1 MFDKDFVMI
10 KSVESKNVKKE
21 IEALSFCEFDL
32 ETNGGNH
39 DKDKI
44 IEIGLVKIENLKIV
58 DEKHYLIQPEI
69 KIPDFI
75 QKLTQIGPKE
85 VEHAKLIENVID
97 EILIFMGNSVLVA
110 HNTSFDIPF
119 FNSVLKRL
127 GKKELVNKSL
137 CTNLMTKHLIPNLLN
152 SNLNY
157 MSKIF
162 GIKHKQAH
170 RALDD
175 AKATAELL
183 INYINIFLD
192 KGITKINHLYY
203 PRNKYELD
211 LINIKSTDKKTKL
224 TKSLQSFNSPFLITF
239 KGDNGIIL
247 LALPCKHSE
256 NEIKFIK
263 EYASKLPWKTISIKL
278 YGSLLEC
285 LVHLNNHFTKIE
297 NNLRN
302 EISNFLWKE
311 HLSSYKVPDNSI
323 TGKEDTLDKN
333 MLEVSGRDIG
343 DFVIINHLVPEQY
356 IVYPILSLHQ
366 KSCLIFRYPAHQ
378 KKLIQFLR
386 SRSAKMQAGKIKK
399 TPFAPQ
405 LRKFLTHYIINL
417 KETNDHA
424 LIFTKKQIQK
434 NESEFL
440 EMAKKF
446 CDDSVRKY
454 NYPREYV

>member
-1 MFDKDFVMI
+1 MI

-21 IEALSFCEFDL
+21 IEALSFCVFDL
-32 ETNGGNH
+32 ETTGGNH

-85 VEHAKLIENVID
+85 VEHARLIQDVID
-97 EILIFMGNSVLVA
+97 EILMFMGNSILVA

-127 GKKELVNKSL
+127 GKKELINKSL

-183 INYINIFLD
+183 INYINIFIAKD
-192 KGITKINHLYY
+192 ISKINHLYY

-211 LINIKSTDKKTKL
+211 LINIKSTEKKTRL
-224 TKSLQSFNSPFLITF
+224 NDALQSFNSPFLITF
-239 KGDNGIIL
+239 KGSNGIIL
-247 LALPCKHSE
+247 LALPCKHTE
-256 NEIKFIK
+256 NELNFIK
-263 EYASKLPWKTISIKL
+263 EYAFKLPWKTISIKL

-285 LVHLNNHFTKIE
+285 LVQLNNHFNKIE
-297 NNLRN
+297 NDLRN
-302 EISNFLWKE
+302 EITNFLWKE
-311 HLSSYKVPDNSI
+311 HLSNYKIPDSSI
-323 TGKEDTLDKN
+323 AGREDTLDKN
-333 MLEVSGRDIG
+333 MLEISGRDIG

-356 IVYPILSLHQ
+356 LVYPILSLHQ

-378 KKLIQFLR
+378 KKLVQFLR
-386 SRSAKMQAGKIKK
+386 SRSAKIQAGKIKK
-399 TPFAPQ
+399 SPFAPQ

-417 KETNDHA
+417 KERKDQA
-424 LIFTKKQIQK
+424 LLFTKKQVQK

-440 EMAKKF
+440 EMTKIF
-446 CDDSVRKY
+446 CEQSVRKY
-454 NYPREYV
+454 NYPKEFV